1 MSSAGLIRQKTH
13 LNAAPRVMVRW
24 GTGSLMLQKLGDHI
38 AACLER
44 ADKCIAASTVETDP
58 RVQTQLLDLAQQWR
72 HVAKNYEFVA
82 SLEKFLV
89 DQQNAALPS
98 QVEKLPKEGPGE
110 LQTRE

>member
-1 MSSAGLIRQKTH
+1 
-13 LNAAPRVMVRW
+13 
-24 GTGSLMLQKLGDHI
+24 MLQKLGDHI

-89 DQQNAALPS
+89 DQQNVALPN